1 MYVSDKEMT
10 ILRTYMK
17 AVLSAYRR
25 NDDMDLTSLL
35 DMFRADDGLHKCARE
50 ILLSIYKYLDI

>member
-17 AVLSAYRR
+17 AILSAYRED
-25 NDDMDLTSLL
+25 NYMDLTSLL
-35 DMFRADDGLHKCARE
+35 DMSAADDRLHKCARE
-50 ILLSIYKYLDI
+50 ILLSIYKYLEI